1 MNFSETVYH
10 DQNWEKLYS
19 EANIKVLEY
28 CVKSRLVTN
37 TNIRDKTIL
46 VKKLERI
53 IFVINCSITLHDIH
67 VNNIITLEDD
77 EKFNQEVERRAGE
90 IIGVISKNLVD
101 SILPLHNI

>member
-19 EANIKVLEY
+19 EANIKVLEH

-37 TNIRDKTIL
+37 TNIRDKSIL